1 MKKQIKKMLAI
12 LLAGAMV
19 ASLAA
24 CGGDSG
30 TSSGTGSSSNTSQAS
45 SGSSTSSGDTA
56 SEEGG
61 DTPAVIELTGFAWDG
76 TGSSKV
82 EFGERAIFDL
92 AEEATG
98 VRVNFEVAPTESF
111 QEKLSL
117 KFASNQIPDVFF
129 KCNMQQADI
138 TKYTAEGTFVA
149 MDDYMDAVPNFKSY
163 LDNDPSIAKSIR
175 QSDGKIYGFPYLVTA
190 SPSRISPKMF
200 INQKWMDA
208 QKLEMPTTL
217 DEFYEL
223 LKRMKEF
230 DFNGNGEA
238 DEIPLTASSY
248 LDPITALAGSFGL
261 LNRGTA
267 QQIWDIDPKTNELRC
282 VRTAPEYKAEL
293 EYLNKLYTEKL
304 LDQEYFTNDI
314 AAITAKSAQNILG
327 VVFCHNNNYMG
338 DYADDYTNFA
348 APLEGPNGD
357 KMFSARTNPV
367 AGQNSFVTKNNP
379 YPTETF
385 RWIDW
390 FYSDEGIA
398 HYFMGIEGETFEDDS
413 NGEPKFTDL
422 VTNNPDGKSQEEVLA
437 EYTVWGGGANPSV
450 ADDLHF
456 GNHLIPE
463 ITVNAAQAMMDYT
476 PEEIWGTFNYSV
488 EDSARLSELKTD
500 IDAYIDEMAAKFI
513 TGETSF
519 DQWDD
524 YCARIESMGLGEY
537 REIVQRALDNY
548 ENN

>member
-1 MKKQIKKMLAI
+1 MKKQIKKWIAI
-12 LLAGAMV
+12 LLAGALTV
-19 ASLAA
+19 SLAA
-24 CGGDSG
+24 CGNSG
-30 TSSGTGSSSNTSQAS
+30 GSTSSGTEDKT
-45 SGSSTSSGDTA
+45 SSTSSAGGSASSEDTA
-56 SEEGG
+56 GTEEGG
-61 DTPAVIELTGFAWDG
+61 APEVIEISGFAWDG

-82 EFGERAIFDL
+82 EFGQRPIFDL

-129 KCNMQQADI
+129 KCNIQQADV
-138 TKYTAEGTFVA
+138 TKYTADGTFVA
-149 MDDYMDAVPNFKSY
+149 MDDYWDSVPNFKSY
-163 LDNDPSIAKSIR
+163 MDNDPSIGKSIR
-175 QSDGKIYGFPYLVTA
+175 QSDGKVYGFPYLVTA

-200 INQKWMDA
+200 INAKWLEA
-208 QKLEMPTTL
+208 QKLEKPTTL
-217 DEFYEL
+217 DELYET
-223 LKRMKEF
+223 LKKMKDF

-238 DEIPLTASSY
+238 DEIPLTAASY
-248 LDPITALAGSFGL
+248 LDPITTLAGSFGL

-267 QQIWDIDPKTNELRC
+267 QTIWDIDPESGELRC

-327 VVFCHNNNYMG
+327 VVFCHNNNYLG
-338 DYADDYTNFA
+338 DYADDYTNFD
-348 APLEGPNGD
+348 APLIGPDGTQ
-357 KMFSARTNPV
+357 MFCGRTNPV
-367 AGQNSFVTKNNP
+367 AGQNSFVTTKNP
-379 YPTETF
+379 YPAETF

-398 HYFMGIEGETFEDDS
+398 HYFMGIEGTTWENDA
-413 NGEPKFTDL
+413 NGEPQFTDL
-422 VTNNPDGKSQEEVLA
+422 VKNNPDGKGQEEVLA

-456 GNHLIPE
+456 GNQLIPE
-463 ITVNAAQAMMDYT
+463 ITVKAAQAMMDYT

-488 EDSARLSELKTD
+488 EDSARLSELRTD
-500 IDAYIDEMAAKFI
+500 IDSYIDEMAAKFI
-513 TGETSF
+513 TGEVGF
-519 DQWDD
+519 DQWDS
-524 YCARIESMGLGEY
+524 YVSSIESMGLSEY

>member
-1 MKKQIKKMLAI
+1 MKNQLKKMLAI
-12 LLAGAMV
+12 LLAGAM
-19 ASLAA
+19 ALSLAA
-24 CGGDSG
+24 CGGDS
-30 TSSGTGSSSNTSQAS
+30 
-45 SGSSTSSGDTA
+45 SSTSSGSTDSSKTDSAGSATSEDTA
-56 SEEGG
+56 SGEEGNAP
-61 DTPAVIELTGFAWDG
+61 DVIEITGFAWDG

-82 EFGERAIFDL
+82 EFGDRVIFDL

-117 KFASNQIPDVFF
+117 KFASNQIPDVLF
-129 KCNMQQADI
+129 KCNIQQADI

-149 MDDYMDAVPNFKSY
+149 MDDYWDEIPNFKSY
-163 LDNDPSIAKSIR
+163 MDNDPSIIKSIR
-175 QSDGKIYGFPYLVTA
+175 QSDGKVYGFPYLVTA

-200 INQKWMDA
+200 INEKWMKA
-208 QKLEMPTTL
+208 QKLKMPTTL

-223 LKRMKEF
+223 LKQMKEY

-238 DEIPLTASSY
+238 DEIPLTCSSA

-267 QQIWDIDPKTNELRC
+267 QTIWDIDPVSGELRC

-304 LDQEYFTNDI
+304 MDQEYFTNDI
-314 AAITAKSAQNILG
+314 AAVTAKSAQNILG

-338 DYADDYTNFA
+338 DYASDYTNFE
-348 APLEGPNGD
+348 APLIGPDGD
-357 KMFSARTNPV
+357 QMFSGRTNPV
-367 AGQNSFVTKNNP
+367 AGQNTFVTKNNP
-379 YPTETF
+379 YPAETF

-390 FYSDEGIA
+390 FYSAEGIA
-398 HYFMGIEGETFEDDS
+398 QYFMGIEGTTWENDS
-413 NGEPKFTDL
+413 NGEPQFTDL
-422 VTNNPDGKSQEEVLA
+422 VTNNPDGRGQEEVLA

-500 IDAYIDEMAAKFI
+500 IDSYIDEMAAKFI
-513 TGETSF
+513 TGEAGF
-519 DQWDD
+519 EQWDD
-524 YCARIESMGLGEY
+524 YCSRIEAMGLDEY
-537 REIVQRALDNY
+537 RQIVQRALDNY